1 MNRGTLALR
10 KGAFEMR
17 LCPNGIDSGFA
28 GHEETS
34 AFQMRKS
41 GLLTGSRVSNATS
54 RPRHFTAAAPW
65 AYALPA
71 AEKKAAGGDSPS
83 RAATSRTAFAMR
95 LFVRLWLLDYGRPGG
110 RRRKARRC
118 SGGLSTPV
126 RSALPFDIGTA
137 VTLPQPET
145 TTMQNPTVY
154 PSALLAARDS
164 LSRAQDNLQHVEAFP
179 SLFSALCEAIEILSS
194 DAVIVSSLAS
204 IGKQLADHLAIL
216 STPVTQAVD
225 DVLSSLRRAH
235 EDTDHE

>member
-1 MNRGTLALR
+1 
-10 KGAFEMR
+10 
-17 LCPNGIDSGFA
+17 
-28 GHEETS
+28 
-34 AFQMRKS
+34 
-41 GLLTGSRVSNATS
+41 
-54 RPRHFTAAAPW
+54 
-65 AYALPA
+65 
-71 AEKKAAGGDSPS
+71 
-83 RAATSRTAFAMR
+83 
-95 LFVRLWLLDYGRPGG
+95 
-110 RRRKARRC
+110 
-118 SGGLSTPV
+118 
-126 RSALPFDIGTA
+126 
-137 VTLPQPET
+137 
-145 TTMQNPTVY
+145 MQNPTVY